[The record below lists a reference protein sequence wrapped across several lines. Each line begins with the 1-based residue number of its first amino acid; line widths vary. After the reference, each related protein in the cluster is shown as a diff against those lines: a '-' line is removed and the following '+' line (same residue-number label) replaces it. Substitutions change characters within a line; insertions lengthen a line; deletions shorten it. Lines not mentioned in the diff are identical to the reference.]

1 MQEALT
7 NIGKHAG
14 AKNVSAEMHKQ
25 DGMVLVRIRD
35 DGKGFDPEA
44 TPPTSHG
51 LFGMRC
57 RIEEAGGRFSVDSRP
72 GAGTCIE
79 ARLPELRD

>member
-1 MQEALT
+1 
-7 NIGKHAG
+7 
-14 AKNVSAEMHKQ
+14 
-25 DGMVLVRIRD
+25 MVVVRVRD
-35 DGKGFDPEA
+35 DGKGFDPGA

-79 ARLPELRD
+79 ARLPELHD